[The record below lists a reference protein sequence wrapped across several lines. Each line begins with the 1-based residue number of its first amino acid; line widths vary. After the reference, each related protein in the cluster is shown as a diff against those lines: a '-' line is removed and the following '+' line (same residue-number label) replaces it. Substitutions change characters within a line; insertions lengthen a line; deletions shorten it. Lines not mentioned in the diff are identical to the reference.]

1 LSARIVPSV
10 DEAAGDAGLRFWRAW
25 VVDNGASVEKAD
37 AAAKD
42 TTRSATRRDML
53 FMGKSYV

>member
-1 LSARIVPSV
+1 MPSD
-10 DEAAGDAGLRFWRAW
+10 DETAGAAGLTFCIAW